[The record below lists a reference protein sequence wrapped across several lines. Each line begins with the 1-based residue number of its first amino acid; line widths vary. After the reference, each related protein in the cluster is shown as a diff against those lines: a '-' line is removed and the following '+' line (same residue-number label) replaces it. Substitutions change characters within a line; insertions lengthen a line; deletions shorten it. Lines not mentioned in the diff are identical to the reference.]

1 MNTKYTI
8 NTYGIMN
15 TNRTAIFI
23 DVYHVYFVWL
33 RNFIIMEVC
42 VMDMAII
49 DGALKLFMLAGV
61 IRLIK

>member
-1 MNTKYTI
+1 MNTK
-8 NTYGIMN
+8 
-15 TNRTAIFI
+15 RTAIFI
-23 DVYHVYFVWL
+23 DVYYVYFVWL
-33 RNFIIMEVC
+33 RNFIITEVC

>member
-1 MNTKYTI
+1 
-8 NTYGIMN
+8 MN

-33 RNFIIMEVC
+33 RNFIIMEVY